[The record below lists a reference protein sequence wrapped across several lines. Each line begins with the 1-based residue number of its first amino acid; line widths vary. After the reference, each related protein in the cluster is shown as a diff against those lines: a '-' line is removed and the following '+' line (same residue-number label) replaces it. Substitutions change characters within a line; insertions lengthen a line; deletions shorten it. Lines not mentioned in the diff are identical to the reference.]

1 VTCGPGET
9 SAPFEPNVPR
19 AFVRTTLALIG
30 TRVLLLVSGLFA
42 SVLMTRI
49 LGPEGRGQYAVIVAM
64 VGTAVAVGHCS
75 IEQAQVYLA
84 GRGVDIRALTANAV
98 ILGLLLGSVVA
109 CATALVAVGYSYRYD
124 RALNQ
129 LALLFALLAIPL
141 TIVVLW
147 TNGLLILEGRT
158 RVMNRAVMVG
168 GAVQVAMY
176 TGLAITDRLTVT
188 TALLAWALTIG
199 APLLLTLP
207 ALRPRR
213 VDINLRLARE
223 SLGFGLRYHL
233 ALVGFFLLLRIDVLM
248 LGAIK
253 DDRVV
258 GLYALAV
265 TLIELTN
272 LVTDAVSTAVLQRQT
287 NLPLEESGRFTAQV
301 VGLSGVLA
309 VLAATGLLATSPTLV
324 PLVFGE
330 DFRGTLPALF
340 ALAPGVVALA
350 MARSAGGYLLRRNRP
365 LVNSLLALMALTVN
379 VALNLALIPSWGLVG
394 TGIASSIAYVL
405 LAGSYLLWLYRAAN
419 LDMRDFQPRIIT
431 LLRR

>member
-1 VTCGPGET
+1 
-9 SAPFEPNVPR
+9 
-19 AFVRTTLALIG
+19 
-30 TRVLLLVSGLFA
+30 
-42 SVLMTRI
+42 
-49 LGPEGRGQYAVIVAM
+49 
-64 VGTAVAVGHCS
+64 
-75 IEQAQVYLA
+75 
-84 GRGVDIRALTANAV
+84 
-98 ILGLLLGSVVA
+98 
-109 CATALVAVGYSYRYD
+109 
-124 RALNQ
+124 
-129 LALLFALLAIPL
+129 
-141 TIVVLW
+141 
-147 TNGLLILEGRT
+147 
-158 RVMNRAVMVG
+158 
-168 GAVQVAMY
+168 MY

-199 APLLLTLP
+199 APLTLP

-330 DFRGTLPALF
+330 DFV
-340 ALAPGVVALA
+340 APCPRCSRLRPVVALA

-365 LVNSLLALMALTVN
+365 WLTAFWHLWHSLSTWR
-379 VALNLALIPSWGLVG
+379 S
-394 TGIASSIAYVL
+394 T
-405 LAGSYLLWLYRAAN
+405 
-419 LDMRDFQPRIIT
+419 
-431 LLRR
+431 